1 MSDTRNKLQYGTN
14 YNYWKIL
21 DLVLYLSYFSFSN
34 SNQNPNPTHL
44 PKHQTQL

>member
-1 MSDTRNKLQYGTN
+1 MSDTHYKRQSGNY